1 MDPSQSEIATE
12 EHEDAKSRA
21 LKSVCSNCERPLV
34 DGPSGT
40 ISMWIFDGIYCSCTP
55 EQRNAQV
62 LYFGPHSDS
71 GEAEAKALASLIAS
85 SNAAAKATKRLN
97 DEDSPSI
104 IFTKDFRTLETIT
117 QSEEADAS
125 DFIEA
130 ESSHAP
136 ELSDLNKPKHKVSEL
151 GAWESEASELLAV
164 EQGAPETESPDL
176 ESRKPKGSELQERQV
191 LLIDASPGSEAPRLV
206 VREASSKSALA
217 GPPLNS
223 STDCSEEISLTPPP
237 VTSAPRLLV
246 PDAKPVPTWAPWNW
260 DSQPSPEV
268 QFAPENKT
276 GSITREILPAGQ
288 IAQTAPESLVGK
300 LIGDNYLVIEFIGKG
315 FNGNVFKVNREGI
328 PGIFVLKILQPNARF
343 TTRQNTRFLAQ
354 AKLVKELD
362 HHSVL
367 TVYDAGVTDDQCPF
381 IVTDFFGS
389 ERLSDTLDED
399 GPLDEKTA
407 LDVFIQIADALI
419 HAHYMGV
426 THRDVK
432 PSNVRVNE
440 EHDGSKTIKLADC
453 GVGKMYPDPNRET
466 RYFTEN
472 GMEYG
477 DARYMS
483 PEQYSGAKADHRA
496 DIYSFGCLMYEV
508 LTGRPPFIAD
518 KVSMLIYK
526 HVKKRPRSI
535 DERFPELQ
543 ISQDLDRLIM
553 RCLQKLPDNRYQ
565 SVSDLR
571 DDLITIKA
579 GKRVRRVFK
588 THLNLAPVT
597 RKTAASGTNAPPELV
612 AVVMASWLAFWV
624 GYSASA
630 RVAIRIVFTSALMAM
645 TLLGA
650 FKWASH
656 ELETERSSSR
666 VKWNQQNSLP
676 RQSSE
681 LNNDQPT
688 FVNEQTTQSIR
699 PSSPAIDIYGNPTTA
714 STRPYSRFERP
725 ATSPASPIYRYD
737 QPLEKISN
745 PQPQKRFEKTSE

>member
-1 MDPSQSEIATE
+1 LDPSQSEIATE

-21 LKSVCSNCERPLV
+21 LKSVCSYCERPVV

-62 LYFGPHSDS
+62 LYFGPHRDS
-71 GEAEAKALASLIAS
+71 SEAEAKALASLIAS
-85 SNAAAKATKRLN
+85 SNAAATATKRLN
-97 DEDSPSI
+97 DEDSSSSI

-117 QSEEADAS
+117 RSEESEAS

-130 ESSHAP
+130 ESSHEP
-136 ELSDLNKPKHKVSEL
+136 ELSESSKFKVSEI
-151 GAWESEASELLAV
+151 GASEHLAA
-164 EQGAPETESPDL
+164 ERETPETKAREL
-176 ESRKPKGSELQERQV
+176 ESRKSKGSKLKSQEPQ
-191 LLIDASPGSEAPRLV
+191 LLVIDASPDSDAPRLV
-206 VREASSKSALA
+206 VSEAPSPSTFD

-223 STDCSEEISLTPPP
+223 GIDCSENISLTPPP
-237 VTSAPRLLV
+237 TSSAPRLVL
-246 PDAKPVPTWAPWNW
+246 PDGKPIPTWAPWNW
-260 DSQPSPEV
+260 DSQPTPEV
-268 QFAPENKT
+268 QFRPENKT

-328 PGIFVLKILQPNARF
+328 PGIFVLKILQPNDRF

-367 TVYDAGVTDDQCPF
+367 SVYDAGVTDDQCPF
-381 IVTDFFGS
+381 IITDYFGS

-407 LDVFIQIADALI
+407 LDVFIQIAEALI

-432 PSNVRVNE
+432 PSNVRVKE
-440 EHDGSKTIKLADC
+440 EDDGSKTVKLADC

-483 PEQYSGAKADHRA
+483 PEQYSGATADHRA

-588 THLNLAPVT
+588 THLNLTPVT
-597 RKTAASGTNAPPELV
+597 RKTAAGRANAPPELV
-612 AVVMASWLAFWV
+612 AVIMASWLAFWV

-630 RVAIRIVFTSALMAM
+630 RVAIRIVLTSAIMAM

-650 FKWASH
+650 VKWASH
-656 ELETERSSSR
+656 ELEIADSASR
-666 VKWNQQNSLP
+666 VNRNLEKTLP
-676 RQSSE
+676 RHYGE
-681 LNNDQPT
+681 LNNYQPV
-688 FVNEQTTQSIR
+688 FVKEQTTPSIR
-699 PSSPAIDIYGNPTTA
+699 PSSPAIDIYGDPTITN
-714 STRPYSRFERP
+714 TRPYTRFERP
-725 ATSPASPIYRYD
+725 ATAQTSPIYRYD
-737 QPLEKISN
+737 KPLEKISN
-745 PQPQKRFEKTSE
+745 PQPQKRFERPSE

>member
-21 LKSVCSNCERPLV
+21 LKSVCSNCKRPLV

-40 ISMWIFDGIYCSCTP
+40 ISMWIFDGIYCSCSP

-71 GEAEAKALASLIAS
+71 AEAEAKALASLIAS
-85 SNAAAKATKRLN
+85 SNAAATATRRIN
-97 DEDSPSI
+97 DEDSSSI
-104 IFTKDFRTLETIT
+104 IFTKDFRTLDTVT
-117 QSEEADAS
+117 RSEDSDAS

-130 ESSHAP
+130 DSSLEP
-136 ELSDLNKPKHKVSEL
+136 ELSGASAAEQLTPVSK
-151 GAWESEASELLAV
+151 AR
-164 EQGAPETESPDL
+164 
-176 ESRKPKGSELQERQV
+176 SRKLQWQEPQ
-191 LLIDASPGSEAPRLV
+191 LLVIDASPDSD
-206 VREASSKSALA
+206 S
-217 GPPLNS
+217 
-223 STDCSEEISLTPPP
+223 
-237 VTSAPRLLV
+237 PRLLV
-246 PDAKPVPTWAPWNW
+246 SEAPDAKPIPTRVTGSR
-260 DSQPSPEV
+260 DSQTSPE
-268 QFAPENKT
+268 ARITPEDKT
-276 GSITREILPAGQ
+276 GSITREILPAGEM
-288 IAQTAPESLVGK
+288 AQTAPESLVGK

-328 PGIFVLKILQPNARF
+328 PGIFVLKILQPNDRF

-367 TVYDAGVTDDQCPF
+367 SVYDAGVTDDLCPF
-381 IVTDFFGS
+381 IITDYFGS
-389 ERLSDTLDED
+389 ERLSDTLDQD

-407 LDVFIQIADALI
+407 LDVFIQIAEALI

-426 THRDVK
+426 THRDIK
-432 PSNVRVNE
+432 PSNVRVKE
-440 EHDGSKTIKLADC
+440 EDDGSKTVKLADC

-483 PEQYSGAKADHRA
+483 PEQYSGATADHRA

-526 HVKKRPRSI
+526 HVKKPPRSI
-535 DERFPELQ
+535 EERFPELQ
-543 ISQDLDRLIM
+543 ISQDLDRLII

-588 THLNLAPVT
+588 THLNLKPVT
-597 RKTAASGTNAPPELV
+597 RKTAASRIKAPPELV
-612 AVVMASWLAFWV
+612 AVIMASWLAFWV

-630 RVAIRIVFTSALMAM
+630 RVAIRIVLTSAIMAM

-656 ELETERSSSR
+656 ELEITNSASR
-666 VKWNQQNSLP
+666 VNWNLQKTSPGHYGDLNSY
-676 RQSSE
+676 
-681 LNNDQPT
+681 QPV
-688 FVNEQTTQSIR
+688 FLKEQTIQLIR
-699 PSSPAIDIYGNPTTA
+699 PSSPAIDIYGAPTTTSA
-714 STRPYSRFERP
+714 QPYSRFERP
-725 ATSPASPIYRYD
+725 MAAQTSPIYRYD
-737 QPLEKISN
+737 KPLEKISD